1 MVSQIFLQVTNQI
14 NIISIIINIKPTTN
28 AFNLRLAIV
37 ESTVI
42 NYLVMFQN
50 HKDLYVLNHG

>member
-1 MVSQIFLQVTNQI
+1 MVSQIFLQVTKQI
-14 NIISIIINIKPTTN
+14 NIISIINIKPTTN
-28 AFNLRLAIV
+28 AFNLRLGIV

-42 NYLVMFQN
+42 NYLVMFHN